1 MIISDSITAEYETLT
16 TGSGCV
22 ELKSWTTVSMTGAD
36 RQLFLHNMC
45 TNHIKRLTPGTG
57 CEAFCTDVKGKIVA
71 HVFVIARE
79 DRLDLLMVPDQVET
93 FINHLDRY
101 IIREDVQLVDKTDK
115 VSWLVLAGSATEAKL
130 TDLGVTDIAELQDVW
145 KHADAKI
152 GGVDCLIVRSTSLW
166 PNSFLLQCPSDQQP
180 AVLGRLQ
187 ESSISVCSAEALD
200 VLRIEAG
207 TPLFDIDFTSSH
219 LPQEVD
225 RDAQTINFNKGCYL
239 GQETVA
245 RIDALGQVNRKVTLL
260 QFVDETVPAVGLE
273 LSTPEKGV
281 GEVTSGCWSLAKKA
295 PLALAMIRRGAN
307 AVGKQLDS
315 ELGAA
320 EVLAKD

>member
-1 MIISDSITAEYETLT
+1 MANLESIAAEYESLT

-22 ELKSWTTVSMTGAD
+22 ELKKWTTVSMTGAD

-79 DRLDLLMVPDQVET
+79 DRLDLLMVPDQAET

-101 IIREDVQLVDKTDK
+101 IIREDVQLVDQTDK
-115 VSWLVLAGSATEAKL
+115 ISWLVLAGSATEAKL
-130 TDLGVTDIAELQDVW
+130 TDLGVTDIAELQDAW
-145 KHADAKI
+145 KNTDVKI
-152 GGVDCLIVRSTSLW
+152 GGVDCLVVRSASLW
-166 PNSFLLQCPSDQQP
+166 PNSFFLQCPSDQQL
-180 AVLGRLQ
+180 AVIGQLQ
-187 ESSISVCSAEALD
+187 EAGIDVCSVEALE

-207 TPLFDIDFTSSH
+207 TPLFNIDFTSSR

-225 RDAQTINFNKGCYL
+225 RDAQAINFNKGCYL

-260 QFVDETVPAVGLE
+260 QFSGETIPTVGLE
-273 LSTPEKGV
+273 LSTPGKGV
-281 GEVTSGCWSLAKKA
+281 GEVTSSCWSPVKKG
-295 PLALAMIRRGAN
+295 PSALAMIRRGAN
-307 AVGKQLDS
+307 TVGKQLDS
-315 ELGAA
+315 DLG
-320 EVLAKD
+320 VAKVQ